1 MKRKSAILVV
11 LIFAFAAHALGQSG
25 AGLGS
30 ISGVVQDA
38 SKAAVPGAS
47 VVISNEAKG
56 IRRNL
61 DTNGQGVFTAPALI
75 PAEGYSV
82 TVNKSGFATYQ
93 ATGITLAAGQKIE
106 LYVELAQAGKGVG
119 GRGPGLT
126 GEPGKTKTP
135 LYHLGV
141 FKESIAQSYHARPAS
156 A

>member
-93 ATGITLAAGQKIE
+93 ATGITLAVGQNID
-106 LYVELAQAGKGVG
+106 LHVELAVAGTETSVEV
-119 GRGPGLT
+119 T
-126 GEPGKTKTP
+126 
-135 LYHLGV
+135 
-141 FKESIAQSYHARPAS
+141 AR
-156 A
+156 